1 MAEERKVAAAARLR
15 RKAPKSAA
23 QAFAEKA
30 PRSPTITAYDEA
42 HFAIYLR
49 LLDATSKAASEDT
62 MLDIILDAA
71 PGMNRD
77 KARRALLSHLKRAVW
92 MSDEGYRSLLGKKSR
107 AGQLRK

>member
-1 MAEERKVAAAARLR
+1 MAEERKVAARARLHR
-15 RKAPKSAA
+15 EMPKSAA
-23 QAFAEKA
+23 PPLAEKA

-49 LLDATSKAASEDT
+49 LLDAKSKAASEDA

-77 KARRALLSHLKRAVW
+77 KALRALVSHLKRAVW
-92 MSDEGYRSLLGKKSR
+92 MSDEGYRSLLSKKPR
-107 AGQLRK
+107 AGQRRK